1 MKINNET
8 KVGILTAIAI
18 SLFIMGFNFLKGKS
32 IFKTGNYLF
41 AKYTNTK
48 GVMISNAVLINGYKV
63 GTVYEIESEDAN
75 LSSIVVTIKLN
86 NNYNIPK
93 NSLAIIKEIPL
104 ASPSIEIKLGS
115 DTKYLQTGDTIMTAD
130 SGGLLG
136 SLGNKIGPI
145 SDQLK
150 VTMGSLDSVLN
161 NLNSTLD
168 PDSKNNLKQTIAN
181 INAATS
187 SLVISAN
194 AIQTM
199 LNAQSGSIAQSMN
212 NVNSITKNLADNNEK
227 ITKSMENFEK
237 TTEHFAN
244 ADIDGT
250 VASLKKSI
258 DNLNNLLE
266 KVSSKEGTIGL
277 LMNDKALYNNL
288 TNTIRSSNI
297 LIDDLKMHPKRYVN
311 VSVFG
316 KKDKSIPLKAPLND
330 SSINK

>member
-18 SLFIMGFNFLKGKS
+18 ALFIMGFNFLKGKS

>member
-136 SLGNKIGPI
+136 SLVNKIGPI